1 MTTPGIEFA
10 QPEFSA
16 ICTRVNITDLLDRER
31 IFRFVRFATVGGG
44 VAVIDF
50 GGLAIFSR
58 FFAPLIAVTFA
69 YFIAVTCHFL
79 LNKFWV
85 FRCRRKDYAK
95 QLVQYGAVILNNWLI
110 TIVVVQTCLS
120 TFTSNV
126 LIAKLCAIPCATLC
140 NFLLMQ
146 MVVFRS
152 HQPEKNI
159 SEIPYSQQ
167 VAD

>member
-1 MTTPGIEFA
+1 M
-10 QPEFSA
+10 
-16 ICTRVNITDLLDRER
+16 NILDLLDRER
-31 IFRFVRFATVGGG
+31 VFRFLRFATVGGS

-50 GGLAIFSR
+50 SGVAIFSR
-58 FFAPLIAVTFA
+58 VFPPLIAVSIA

-95 QLVQYGAVILNNWLI
+95 QLVQYGGVILNNYVI
-110 TIVVVQTCLS
+110 TIVVVQICLS

-146 MVVFRS
+146 LIVFRS
-152 HQPEKNI
+152 HQPEAKV
-159 SEIPYSQQ
+159 SELPHTEP